1 MYSGCAGPTI
11 KEAELQ
17 GGGWLSLYT
26 ETCSMAVLLNT
37 GTNMK
42 VSGLEN
48 AVLKDEHMML
58 RGHCIPGCQ
67 KRGQVRV
74 LQEHVR
80 SDPQNHNTKPEAM
93 LREALA
99 AAQR

>member
-11 KEAELQ
+11 KEAGFQ

-37 GTNMK
+37 GVNIK

-48 AVLKDEHMML
+48 PV
-58 RGHCIPGCQ
+58 
-67 KRGQVRV
+67 
-74 LQEHVR
+74 
-80 SDPQNHNTKPEAM
+80 
-93 LREALA
+93 
-99 AAQR
+99 

>member
-1 MYSGCAGPTI
+1 
-11 KEAELQ
+11 
-17 GGGWLSLYT
+17 
-26 ETCSMAVLLNT
+26 MAVLMNT
-37 GTNMK
+37 GANMK
-42 VSGLEN
+42 VSDLEN
-48 AVLKDEHMML
+48 PVLTGEHMTL

-74 LQEHVR
+74 LQEHVSR

-99 AAQR
+99 AVQR